1 MRRMRST
8 ETRLKQA
15 LAADVLRRGGGKT
28 QGFMPESFLL
38 VRLLNAL
45 LMGME
50 VKAFQA
56 IGLTPAVAAEKAAG
70 VNQAFALE
78 LLIAAGL
85 IAFFLLVRLTL
96 SVERANPAQHIAEM
110 IHEFIGG
117 QAEQVIGHGYQRFQA
132 YVTCIFLFVL
142 LNNLSGLIP
151 GLTAPTTSI
160 MVTLGLAVP
169 TFLYYNFYGI
179 REQGLVGYLK
189 HFAGP
194 IWWMAWLIFPIEIVS
209 HLARIMSLSV
219 RLYANMF
226 AGDLVTLVFFS
237 LIPVGIPVIFLG
249 LHIFVSLIQA
259 FVFMLLTMIYLS
271 LAVAHEH

>member
-1 MRRMRST
+1 
-8 ETRLKQA
+8 
-15 LAADVLRRGGGKT
+15 
-28 QGFMPESFLL
+28 MPETFIL

-45 LMGME
+45 FLGIE
-50 VKAFQA
+50 NRAFES
-56 IGLTPAVAAEKAAG
+56 IGLVPAKAAEKAAS

-85 IAFFLLVRLTL
+85 IVFFLLVRATL

-117 QAEQVIGHGYQRFQA
+117 QAEQVIGHGYERFQA

-151 GLTAPTTSI
+151 GITAPTTSI

-169 TFLYYNFYGI
+169 TFLYYNFYGV
-179 REQGLVGYLK
+179 REQGPVGYFK
-189 HFAGP
+189 HFCGP
-194 IWWMAWLIFPIEIVS
+194 IWWMAPLLLPIEIVS
-209 HLARIMSLSV
+209 HLARVMSLSV

-237 LIPVGIPVIFLG
+237 LIPIGIPIIFLG
-249 LHIFVSLIQA
+249 LHLFVSLIQA